1 LNIFIGRNLFYQKMI
16 KLLHQQKSS
25 VAKQIYRTFQA
36 SYAVEADLL
45 GSDDFPPLK
54 RTVKD
59 IVESNTSFYGYLKKD
74 VLMAVMEIQTNKTH
88 IHIQSLTVD
97 PQYFRQGIGNSLLNF
112 AIDSFPSEAFTVE
125 TGLGN
130 IPAIRLYENFG
141 FIRQKIWMTEV
152 GIEKIAFLLPVTN

>member
-1 LNIFIGRNLFYQKMI
+1 MI
-16 KLLHQQKSS
+16 KLLHQQEPS
-25 VAKQIYRTFQA
+25 VAKQIYQTFQV
-36 SYAVEADLL
+36 SYTVEAGLL
-45 GSDDFPPLK
+45 GSDNFPPLK

-59 IVESNTSFYGYLKKD
+59 IIKSNTSFYGYLKKD
-74 VLMAVMEIQTNKTH
+74 VLMAVMEIKTNKNH
-88 IHIQSLTVD
+88 VHIQSLTVD
-97 PQYFRQGIGNSLLNF
+97 PTYFRQGIGNSLLNF
-112 AIDSFPSEAFTVE
+112 AIDAFPSEAFTVE